1 MSDTRGPRAAAA
13 IFHATLEL
21 LAEHGYDGLTIE
33 AVARAAGVNK
43 TTIYRWWPS
52 KPALVRA
59 TVLHARAL
67 DISVPDTGSL
77 RGDLVALVEQ
87 VIGLLTGPYAE
98 PVVRA
103 LAGGSGQPELAE
115 LTRELFAERFA
126 REQPVF
132 ERARARG
139 ELPATTDPKLLVDL
153 VVGAVWVRVLLRREP
168 LPDHFAAEVVDAVL
182 PRPREG
188 W

>member
-1 MSDTRGPRAAAA
+1 MSDTRGPRAAPA
-13 IFHATLEL
+13 IFDATLAL
-21 LAEHGYDGLTIE
+21 LAERGYEGLTIE

-52 KPALVRA
+52 KAALVRA
-59 TVLHARAL
+59 TGLHARAL

-103 LAGGSGQPELAE
+103 LAGGAGGAELAD
-115 LTRELFAERFA
+115 LTRDLFAERFA

-132 ERARARG
+132 ARARARG
-139 ELPATTDPKLLVDL
+139 ELPATDPKLLVDL
-153 VVGAVWVRVLLRREP
+153 VAGAVWVRVLLRREP
-168 LPDHFAAEVVDAVL
+168 LPDRFAADIVDAVL
-182 PRPREG
+182 TPGGP
-188 W
+188 

>member
-1 MSDTRGPRAAAA
+1 MSDTRGPRAATA
-13 IFHATLEL
+13 IFEATLGL
-21 LAEHGYDGLTIE
+21 LAERGYDGLTIE
-33 AVARAAGVNK
+33 AVARQAGVNK

-52 KPALVRA
+52 KPALLRA

-67 DISVPDTGSL
+67 DIDVPDTGSL

-87 VIGLLTGPYAE
+87 VVALLTGPHAE

-115 LTRELFAERFA
+115 LTRDLFADRFA
-126 REQPVF
+126 REQPIF

-139 ELPATTDPKLLVDL
+139 ELPATDPKLLVDL
-153 VVGAVWVRVLLRREP
+153 LAGAVWARVLLRREAV
-168 LPDHFAAEVVDAVL
+168 PDGFAVEAVDAVI
-182 PRPREG
+182 R
-188 W
+188 